1 MIEFIKLRHS
11 VRQYEDKSIETPKRE
26 ALNNLIEKINT
37 ENNLHFQIC
46 YDEPT
51 AFNTFLA
58 HYGKF
63 EGVANYICLVAQ
75 KNKDE
80 EVGYFGEQLVVL
92 AQSLGLNTC
101 WVALTYGKNKTK
113 ITKEKNEKLY
123 CTLALGYGKTQG
135 VAHKSKSPTSVSNLT
150 ETSPEWFKNGVE
162 ASLLAPT
169 AMNQQKFKFTLN
181 EDNSVS
187 AKANSGFYTKIDLG
201 IAKYHFEIGANQPV
215 EWKK

>member
-11 VRQYEDKSIETPKRE
+11 VRQYEDISIETPKRE

-75 KNKDE
+75 KI
-80 EVGYFGEQLVVL
+80 
-92 AQSLGLNTC
+92 
-101 WVALTYGKNKTK
+101 KTRR
-113 ITKEKNEKLY
+113 
-123 CTLALGYGKTQG
+123 
-135 VAHKSKSPTSVSNLT
+135 
-150 ETSPEWFKNGVE
+150 
-162 ASLLAPT
+162 
-169 AMNQQKFKFTLN
+169 
-181 EDNSVS
+181 
-187 AKANSGFYTKIDLG
+187 LG
-201 IAKYHFEIGANQPV
+201 ILASN
-215 EWKK
+215 